1 MDHSEPEIQSDEDS
15 EKSYNHFNPLVEPA
29 RKIYLAPDR
38 YAEHIAKIE
47 RGAVFKQRNEGG
59 KRKKQK
65 PWEQRS
71 IRERGPRAG
80 RSDEFLTT
88 EEAQY
93 AENILRAA
101 ARHRLETWHRERH
114 EMWGLKGI
122 EVPCTTSN
130 EVEDLEED
138 RGEGSSADKDMQ
150 SKREFG
156 IRSGVSNSGR
166 KTSLRA
172 TSIHRKDMGDD
183 ATVEEIL
190 QVIPKP
196 LDPCFY
202 TPADTIYL
210 PRKPKFTEVVFW
222 LEYRLGYT
230 RKQVRWLMGGDRAG
244 RGAVPSTNTLGM
256 RLQRYM
262 RKNNLTDTVKA
273 EPAGAVNISKTSRSS
288 GKSAASSGKSKGS
301 DREANQERPLLP
313 HGPRIRRPELGVHGW
328 VWDHPHEIQQK
339 LGDYH

>member
-1 MDHSEPEIQSDEDS
+1 MDNSEPEIQSDEDS

-29 RKIYLAPDR
+29 RKIYLSPDR
-38 YAEHIAKIE
+38 YAEHIANVE
-47 RGAVFKQRNEGG
+47 RQEILKHGYVGG
-59 KRKKQK
+59 GGKKQK

-71 IRERGPRAG
+71 MRERGPRAG
-80 RSDEFLTT
+80 RSDEFSTP

-114 EMWGLKGI
+114 EMWGLKAI
-122 EVPCTTSN
+122 EVPCTTSK
-130 EVEDLEED
+130 EMEDLEED
-138 RGEGSSADKDMQ
+138 GGEGGSADKDMQ
-150 SKREFG
+150 SKKKG
-156 IRSGVSNSGR
+156 SIRSGASNSRR

-172 TSIHRKDMGDD
+172 TPIHRKDMEDD
-183 ATVEEIL
+183 ATLEEIL

-202 TPADTIYL
+202 TPADTVFL
-210 PRKPKFTEVVFW
+210 PRTTNFTEAVFW
-222 LEYRLGYT
+222 LEYHLGYT

-244 RGAVPSTNTLGM
+244 RAAVPTTNTLGM

-273 EPAGAVNISKTSRSS
+273 EPAGAVQSSKTPRHNSGSS
-288 GKSAASSGKSKGS
+288 SARDRKS
-301 DREANQERPLLP
+301 
-313 HGPRIRRPELGVHGW
+313 V
-328 VWDHPHEIQQK
+328 V
-339 LGDYH
+339 